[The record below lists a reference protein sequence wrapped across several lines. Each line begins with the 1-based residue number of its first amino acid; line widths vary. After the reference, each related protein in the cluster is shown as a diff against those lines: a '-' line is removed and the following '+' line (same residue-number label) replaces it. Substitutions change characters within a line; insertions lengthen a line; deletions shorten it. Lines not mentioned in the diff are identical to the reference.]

1 MEIKIL
7 GTGCSKCKALE
18 ATVKKVVAELGIEA
32 NILDE
37 KDVIKIME
45 YNVMRTPALVI
56 DEKVVS
62 QGKNLTEKEVKNLL
76 CNDNTCSCHN

>member
-7 GTGCSKCKALE
+7 GTGCAKCKALE

-32 NILDE
+32 NVLDE
-37 KDVIKIME
+37 KDVIKIMD

-56 DEKVVS
+56 NEKVVS

>member
-32 NILDE
+32 NVLDE
-37 KDVIKIME
+37 KDVIKIMD

-56 DEKVVS
+56 NEKVVS

>member
-7 GTGCSKCKALE
+7 GTDCSKCKALE
-18 ATVKKVVAELGIEA
+18 ATVRKVVAEMGLRA
-32 NILDE
+32 NITDE
-37 KDVIKIME
+37 KDVVKIMN

-62 QGKNLTEKEVKNLL
+62 QGKVLTEKDVKNLI
-76 CNDNTCSCHN
+76 CKDNTCSCHN

>member
-18 ATVKKVVAELGIEA
+18 ATVRKVVAEMGLRA
-32 NILDE
+32 NITDE
-37 KDVIKIME
+37 KDVIKIMN

-62 QGKNLTEKEVKNLL
+62 QGKVLTEKEAKNLI
-76 CNDNTCSCHN
+76 CKDNTCSCHN

>member
-32 NILDE
+32 NVLDE
-37 KDVIKIME
+37 KDVIKIMD

>member
-32 NILDE
+32 NVLDE

-62 QGKNLTEKEVKNLL
+62 QGKNLTEKDVKNLL
-76 CNDNTCSCHN
+76 CNDNSCSCHN